1 MQYTLEKIFQEG
13 LNGFIRL
20 QPGVKCDIELEPDQ
34 TRMAYIDIDQN
45 MNPVVFS
52 LTPIA
57 GIVEKK
63 GQVKVDIRVHMSM
76 NQKDPS
82 EKAFEK
88 NATNVNTL
96 KSHNYYRS

>member
-1 MQYTLEKIFQEG
+1 
-13 LNGFIRL
+13 
-20 QPGVKCDIELEPDQ
+20 
-34 TRMAYIDIDQN
+34 MAYIDIDQN

-76 NQKDPS
+76 N
-82 EKAFEK
+82 
-88 NATNVNTL
+88 
-96 KSHNYYRS
+96 